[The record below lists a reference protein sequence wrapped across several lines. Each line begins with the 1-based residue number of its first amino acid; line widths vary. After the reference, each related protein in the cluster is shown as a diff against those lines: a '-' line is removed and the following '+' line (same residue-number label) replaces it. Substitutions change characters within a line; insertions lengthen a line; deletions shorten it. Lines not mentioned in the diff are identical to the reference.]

1 MATAAEVL
9 IRAHGLTQPQR
20 ITEGI
25 TGRQVSRILKEA
37 SVEAERLIAA
47 NVSKLGT
54 ISGRVRQAQLRAA
67 VAGLGP
73 ISTEMWNELGRVVQI
88 GMFEVGQLAAD
99 QALDRDLLLGM
110 PGNGILQYADAVHF
124 EARHSVESLV
134 SRRTNGFKLADRI
147 YANGELSTKQAGRIV
162 ERALV
167 LQQSAKQ
174 IARQVRHLYDPA
186 VPGGVSYA
194 AMRLGRTEIANAHHE
209 TSIRLSKDRPWVQ
222 GFKWNLSGSH
232 PRPDVCNEY
241 AEDDHD
247 DLGPGVFS
255 KGNVPSKPHPQC
267 LCYVSHVQE
276 STEEFLD
283 KLANGKYDP
292 WLENKG
298 VSC

>member
-1 MATAAEVL
+1 MALPAEIL
-9 IRAHGLTQPQR
+9 ERAHGLTQPLR

-25 TGRQVSRILKEA
+25 TGRQISRILKDA
-37 SVEAERLIAA
+37 SAEAEKLIAR

-54 ISGRVRQAQLRAA
+54 ISGRVRQTQLRMA

-73 ISTEMWNELGRVVQI
+73 ISTQMWNDLHQVIQV

-134 SRRTNGFKLADRI
+134 SRRTNGFKLQDRI
-147 YANGELSTKQAGRIV
+147 YANGRVGVKQAATIV
-162 ERALV
+162 ERGLA
-167 LQQSAKQ
+167 LQQSARQ
-174 IARQVRHLYDPA
+174 IAQQVRGFYRPD
-186 VPGGVSYA
+186 VPGGQSYA

-247 DLGPGVFS
+247 DLGAGVFS

-267 LCYVSHVQE
+267 LCYLSHIQE
-276 STEEFLD
+276 SSEEFID
-283 KLANGKYDP
+283 KLAKGNYDP